1 MGNKF
6 LTNRFVLHV
15 RLIFLFTIIYIIL
28 NENISF
34 FIVGVSIVAGVLAIV
49 LTNKILEIDYVEM
62 FHINLWLVL
71 TYFWIIIRD
80 TYLMGFDT
88 IFRTLTGDVKPNFI
102 NYRSDLNNE
111 FLTVL
116 LANAITM
123 PPGAI
128 AVDRDGDQMTILTVG
143 YEKHKFREDTNKG
156 IERLLKR
163 FDYLDDI

>member
-1 MGNKF
+1 MKSR
-6 LTNRFVLHV
+6 LMDHV

-28 NENISF
+28 NQNISLVT
-34 FIVGVSIVAGVLAIV
+34 VGLGIASGIAAIF

-71 TYFWIIIRD
+71 MYFWIIIRD
-80 TYLMGFDT
+80 TYTMGFSV
-88 IFRTLTGDVKPNFI
+88 IIRTFKGDVKPNFI
-102 NYRSDLNNE
+102 SYRSRLNDE

-128 AVDRDGDQMTILTVG
+128 AVDREGDDMTILTVG
-143 YEKHKFREDTNKG
+143 FEEEAFRKTTYDTVEK
-156 IERLLKR
+156 LLKR
-163 FDYLDDI
+163 FDSVK